1 MSRPSPSSGPGPI
14 DTSIAGGI
22 VRTVIRG
29 TVEWKLSSEA
39 LARAVALAES
49 EGASRLLFDIRE
61 ATHLDFHNIV
71 LRHAEGAPDLARRGL
86 RIAVVGRA
94 GDRMLDFIEDVA
106 ANRALPAKTFTAED
120 AALAWLAARPRP
132 Q

>member
-1 MSRPSPSSGPGPI
+1 MGYPSQRKEPAPI
-14 DTSIAGGI
+14 ETSVVEGV

-29 TVEWKLSSEA
+29 TVAWERSREA
-39 LARAVALAES
+39 LERTVATAES
-49 EGASRLLFDIRE
+49 AGATRLLFDIRD
-61 ATHLDFHNIV
+61 ATHLDFHSIV
-71 LRHAEGAPDLARRGL
+71 LRHAEGAHELARRGL

-94 GDRMLDFIEDVA
+94 GDRILEFIDDVA